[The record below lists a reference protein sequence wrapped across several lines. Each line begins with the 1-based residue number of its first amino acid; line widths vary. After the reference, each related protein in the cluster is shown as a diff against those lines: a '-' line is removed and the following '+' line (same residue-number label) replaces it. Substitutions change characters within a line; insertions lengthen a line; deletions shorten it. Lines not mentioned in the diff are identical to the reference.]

1 MISYY
6 EVKHKSGRKREEAA
20 EHFINLHMSMQMEHT
35 ICVCSDVVP
44 FRVSWSRH
52 DLCRKF
58 PEQEPVVIV
67 SMGIILRQRYQIVQL
82 LLPLLDFV
90 LVLETRRKRG
100 Y

>member
-1 MISYY
+1 MKSNTKVA
-6 EVKHKSGRKREEAA
+6 VKGRKQ
-20 EHFINLHMSMQMEHT
+20 HSISSIYTLSMQMEYT

-67 SMGIILRQRYQIVQL
+67 SKGIILRQRYQIVQL